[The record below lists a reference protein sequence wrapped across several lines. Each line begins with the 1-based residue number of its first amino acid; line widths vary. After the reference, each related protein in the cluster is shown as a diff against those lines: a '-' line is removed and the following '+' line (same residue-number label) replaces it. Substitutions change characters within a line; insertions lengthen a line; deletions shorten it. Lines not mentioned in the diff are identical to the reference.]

1 MKKFTKIFAMML
13 VVVMVVGMFSTVAFA
28 APAGGNPFET
38 AANNATSAATDTA
51 VNDAVNELGGQAIKI
66 IQAVGYIVAVVMVLI
81 FGIKWMMATPQKK
94 QELKD
99 RMWNLAIGVI
109 LLVGG
114 VSILGW
120 VNDFATSITQ

>member
-13 VVVMVVGMFSTVAFA
+13 VVVMVAGMFSTVAFA
-28 APAGGNPFET
+28 ATNFNDVMNKANGADAGQVGT
-38 AANNATSAATDTA
+38 ALDN
-51 VNDAVNELGGQAIKI
+51 LGGQAVKI
-66 IQAVGYIVAVVMVLI
+66 VQSVGYIVAVVMVLV

-99 RMWNLAIGVI
+99 RMWNLAIGVV
-109 LLVGG
+109 LLVAG

-120 VNDFATSITQ
+120 VADFATKLQA

>member
-28 APAGGNPFET
+28 AGNNPFE
-38 AANNATSAATDTA
+38 AAMTEATTQAQDTEVNSAIKE
-51 VNDAVNELGGQAIKI
+51 VGGQAIKI

-120 VNDFATSITQ
+120 VSNFAESITN